1 MKCKILDE
9 PITNFMSFGKMPI
22 ANGFLKKEQ
31 FDNEFFFDMQIG
43 FSNKISLFQ
52 LINHPKPEQM
62 FNNQYPFFSGSS
74 IFMRNHFRD
83 YSNWLKKYLKK
94 NLNLIEIGSNDGT
107 LLENFN
113 NSNINAIGIEP
124 SKNVYELSIKKKV
137 KTYNNFFNTDI
148 IGQFPKLI
156 NNVDVICAANVI
168 CHIPD
173 LNNLI
178 KTIDKFLDS
187 KGVFVFEEPYLGSMY
202 DKISFDQIYDE
213 HIYMFSAAAV
223 KKIFN
228 IFDFE
233 LVDVLP
239 QITHGGSLRYVVARK
254 NKFEINKN
262 VFNILDDEKRLN
274 IDNIEGCLVFK
285 KKCEDSKSKI
295 NNKLKSYVKAGKR
308 IVGYAATSKSTT
320 ILNYCDIGAETIE
333 YICDTTEEK
342 VGKFSP
348 GKHIPIVSIDH
359 FRKDKPDIVYL
370 FAWNHKNEIIEKEN
384 KINNQFTWISHV
396 EI

>member
-213 HIYMFSAAAV
+213 HIYMFSATAV

-274 IDNIEGCLVFK
+274 IDNIEGCLAFK
-285 KKCEDSKSKI
+285 KNCEDSKSKI
-295 NNKLKSYVKAGKR
+295 NNKLKSYAKAGKR

-370 FAWNHKNEIIEKEN
+370 FAWNHKNEIFEKEN